1 VNRESKQLELRLKEV
16 ENLSA
21 CRSDARAADEV
32 GCESDRV
39 DGIRH
44 CRLP

>member
-1 VNRESKQLELRLKEV
+1 VHRESKRLELRLKQV
-16 ENLSA
+16 ENLSSR
-21 CRSDARAADEV
+21 RSDARAADEV